1 MEDSESSS
9 RVSAESSANFSLPSS
24 EDAKTKRKDYIAKR
38 DSTKVALYEQFQR
51 WRSLKEELDL
61 KTDKQLAEML
71 LDNYEK
77 GARISSDAE
86 TQTNIE
92 SRAADLSAMPMAISP
107 ISSSTPLIHTRRHS
121 SLPPVATKRRRLLLG
136 STDALRTQTV
146 DEEETLSAIDSDDS
160 ELEDNSQISLEH
172 PMVGIDDIDKVSL
185 EEEVLDTTINGH
197 SDDDADDDDDCDDG
211 DDDDDGTEKAP
222 KNSKQSFVRHI
233 PSTDVPKLEL
243 CLASTTIILEL
254 LKTLHGP
261 VCTRV
266 GCSRPLNFRNSFVG
280 TCLVV
285 NWGCSAGH
293 FGGRWAAQPTCE
305 GVRAGNL
312 LLASAIPLSGNSYTK
327 IGFLFQ
333 VMNVQFISKNLYN
346 QYQNLY
352 IAPAVNS
359 YWEELK
365 NSCWAERENKDI
377 VLSSD
382 GRNDSP
388 GHCAQYCTY
397 TFAEM
402 DSKCILDINFVEV
415 REVEGRKSPNM
426 ERIGF
431 ERGLDNL
438 LKSTMII
445 KEVVTDGHLEI
456 GALMKNAAKYK
467 DIVHQRDVWHGAKI
481 IGKKV
486 ISAANEKGN
495 EDLSLWIASV
505 RNHFWYSSRNC
516 GSNVDNLKDIWIG
529 ILHNYY
535 YHDSFL

>member
-1 MEDSESSS
+1 MEECESSS
-9 RVSAESSANFSLPSS
+9 HVSAESSANFSVPSS

-38 DSTKVALYEQFQR
+38 DSTKIALYEQYQR
-51 WRSLKEELDL
+51 WRCLKDELNL

-71 LDNYEK
+71 LDHYEK

-86 TQTNIE
+86 TQTNFE
-92 SRAADLSAMPMAISP
+92 DSAADLSAMPMAISP
-107 ISSSTPLIHTRRHS
+107 ILSSTPRIQTRPHS

-146 DEEETLSAIDSDDS
+146 DDEETLSAIDSDDS
-160 ELEDNSQISLEH
+160 ELEDNSQISLGH
-172 PMVGIDDIDKVSL
+172 PMYHLTIDIYILVYRVRIDDIDRVSL

-197 SDDDADDDDDCDDG
+197 SDDDG
-211 DDDDDGTEKAP
+211 DDDDGVTGGVDTETAQKSN
-222 KNSKQSFVRHI
+222 KESFVRHI
-233 PSTDVPKLEL
+233 PSIDVPKLEL
-243 CLASTTIILEL
+243 CLASTAIILEL
-254 LKTLHGP
+254 LEKLHGP
-261 VCTRV
+261 VCTRS
-266 GCSRPLNFRNSFVG
+266 GCNRPLNFGNSFVG

-365 NSCWAERENKDI
+365 NSCWAERENQDI

-438 LKSTMII
+438 LKSKMII

-456 GALMKNAAKYK
+456 GALMSK
-467 DIVHQRDVWHGAKI
+467 
-481 IGKKV
+481 
-486 ISAANEKGN
+486 
-495 EDLSLWIASV
+495 
-505 RNHFWYSSRNC
+505 YSSLYC
-516 GSNVDNLKDIWIG
+516 
-529 ILHNYY
+529 
-535 YHDSFL
+535 FLYSL

>member
-211 DDDDDGTEKAP
+211 DDDGTEKAP

-327 IGFLFQ
+327 IRFLFQ
-333 VMNVQFISKNLYN
+333 VMNLLGGIKEFVL
-346 QYQNLY
+346 
-352 IAPAVNS
+352 
-359 YWEELK
+359 
-365 NSCWAERENKDI
+365 AERENKDI

-529 ILHNYY
+529 ILH
-535 YHDSFL
+535 HVVD